1 MNRKEQLNQW
11 LVEEKVLGTADY
23 RVAPLAGDASFR
35 SYHRVWVGEKSYV
48 VMDAPPPESPKQF
61 IDIAAL
67 LAREGLT
74 VPAVLKAE
82 LGTGFLLLS
91 DFGDRLYLN
100 ELNNET
106 ADSLYQIAFEAL
118 LKIQAI
124 KTDLPSFDR
133 SLLETQMGVFEEW
146 YLQKNKSI
154 RLSVSLKAI
163 LDPINEEIY
172 QVIESQPQVLV
183 HRDYHSRNLMILSK
197 DSPGILDF
205 QDTIIGPITYDLV
218 SLLQDCY
225 ISWPRARV
233 EKWVEAYREQAISNG
248 LLSSSESSQTFLRWF
263 DWTGLQRHLKNLG
276 VFSRLNIRDNKPGYL
291 KSIPQVLRYIFDTCE
306 RYPALKPLQTFLMA
320 LETEA
325 V

>member
-1 MNRKEQLNQW
+1 MTRREQLDQW
-11 LVEEKVLGTADY
+11 LKTALETTDY

-61 IDIAAL
+61 MDIAAL
-67 LAREGLT
+67 LAGEGLT
-74 VPAVLKAE
+74 VPVVLGAE
-82 LGTGFLLLS
+82 LSIGFLLLS

-106 ADSLYQIAFEAL
+106 ADALYQTAFAAL

-124 KTDLPSFDR
+124 KADSPNFDR
-133 SLLETQMGVFEEW
+133 SLLETQRGVFEEW

-154 RLSVSLKAI
+154 RLSSGLKAI
-163 LDPINEEIY
+163 LDPINEQIY
-172 QVIESQPQVLV
+172 QVIEAQPKVLV
-183 HRDYHSRNLMILSK
+183 HRDYHSRNLMILAE

-205 QDTIIGPITYDLV
+205 QDAIIGPITYDLV

-225 ISWPRARV
+225 ISWPRERV
-233 EKWVEAYREQAISNG
+233 EQWVEAYREQAVSRG
-248 LLSSSESSQTFLRWF
+248 LLSSSVRPETFLQWF

-291 KSIPQVLRYIFDTCE
+291 KSIPQVLHYIFETCE
-306 RYPALKPLQTFLMA
+306 RYTALKPLQIFLMS
-320 LETEA
+320 LDMET